1 MDSASLQAT
10 PLSIFLTFILVVIS
24 ISISYKEKLKLE
36 KEIVI
41 AAVRA
46 TVQLVI
52 VGYVLREVFALNNN
66 YVTLAMIAVI
76 LLNAAWNSKGRG
88 AAFDHSFL
96 IPLFALTLT
105 TVGTLTILV
114 LVKAIKFQPSQIV
127 PLAGTIAGN
136 SMTAIGLSFSSLENL
151 YEDNKERILEK
162 IALGATPRQASQR
175 IIRKTISSGLIPII
189 DKARALGMV
198 TFPGTMN
205 GLLFA
210 GVSPVIA
217 IAYQIMIIFT
227 QISTATISSYLVTI
241 FSYKSLFT
249 DRAELKSLAKEENN
263 E

>member
-1 MDSASLQAT
+1 MDANALQAT

-36 KEIVI
+36 KDIVI

-46 TVQLVI
+46 TVQLII
-52 VGYVLREVFALNNN
+52 VGFVLREVFQLDNNW
-66 YVTLAMIAVI
+66 VTFAMIAVI
-76 LLNAAWNSKGRG
+76 LLNAAWNSKQRG
-88 AAFDHSFL
+88 AAFDRSFF
-96 IPLFALTLT
+96 ISLFALTLT
-105 TVGTLTILV
+105 TVGTLTLLV
-114 LVKAIKFQPSQIV
+114 LIEAIKFQPSQIV

-151 YEDNKERILEK
+151 YHDNQEKILEK

-175 IIRKTISSGLIPII
+175 IIKKSISNGLIPII
-189 DKARALGMV
+189 DKARALGIV

-210 GVSPVIA
+210 GVSPLIA
-217 IAYQIMIIFT
+217 VAYQIMIIFT
-227 QISTATISSYLVTI
+227 QISTATLSSYLVTI
-241 FSYKSLFT
+241 LSYQSLFT
-249 DRAELKSLAKEENN
+249 DRAELKNLPKEGNN